1 MDKTLAARLARHPVI
16 ATLYGADLIDDFIG
30 SAAEISIVANFE
42 LRRLQSVVQALI
54 GAKKYPIVNID
65 SCDGLS
71 QDKGGVDYLAE
82 IGAKGLVSTRVAT
95 VQRAKRA
102 GLVAV
107 QKVFVTDRS
116 TFPRSVAALEQS
128 EPHLV
133 QLMPAPMLPHIPP
146 QSRKAMP
153 PIIASGFVCD
163 RAGVVAAVKAG
174 AVAVST
180 SDKGLWKLSAQALR
194 GG

>member
-1 MDKTLAARLARHPVI
+1 MDKSLALRLTRHPVI
-16 ATLYGADLIDDFIG
+16 ATLYGAEHIDDFIAG
-30 SAAEISIVANFE
+30 EAEISIVANFE
-42 LRRLQSVVQALI
+42 LRKLRSVIQSLLDAD
-54 GAKKYPIVNID
+54 KYPIVNID

-71 QDKGGVDYLAE
+71 QDKGGIDYLAE

-95 VQRAKRA
+95 VQRAKKS

-128 EPHLV
+128 EPNLV
-133 QLMPAPMLPHIPP
+133 QLMPAPMLSLISAS
-146 QSRKAMP
+146 SRKAMP
-153 PIIASGFVCD
+153 PIMASGFICGRDDIVT
-163 RAGVVAAVKAG
+163 ALANG

-180 SDKGLWKLSAQALR
+180 SDKKLWRLSGQSLR
-194 GG
+194 R